1 MKKGSVNAFYE
12 DYENQSVIGRIG
24 TMDEEMAV
32 IFNLNVFSIAKVHGI
47 GKGIIDFMFT
57 KVVLN
62 LDINLF
68 GVSDSFENDN
78 WICYTDM
85 IKKKLIFFEKLTIL
99 HKILNCGIWLIP
111 LTNTAGN
118 YVEIMLSTK
127 Y

>member
-12 DYENQSVIGRIG
+12 DHENQSVIGRIG

-78 WICYTDM
+78 
-85 IKKKLIFFEKLTIL
+85 
-99 HKILNCGIWLIP
+99 
-111 LTNTAGN
+111 
-118 YVEIMLSTK
+118 
-127 Y
+127 